1 MVQPELSAKVETS
14 VSIQPVLSQTFLV
27 SLLGLSAVGLIC
39 ATFLL
44 EKGLGA
50 GWIFAVL
57 SVVPMG
63 GAIVGWWRSQPDVDS
78 AGAHPTTL
86 IRADGASLTTDIK
99 TIRSPE
105 VLQNL
110 AQLADGIL
118 NTQPLPNADGLV
130 NSDMKV
136 IPDSQEKAEAITQ
149 QINEET
155 QALTNGLVDALNLT
169 DDAATVAPVLI
180 WNIDKWGQT
189 PLSESQFVRV

>member
-14 VSIQPVLSQTFLV
+14 VSIQPILSQTFLV
-27 SLLGLSAVGLIC
+27 SLLGLSAIALIC
-39 ATFLL
+39 AAFLL
-44 EKGLGA
+44 GKGVVA
-50 GWIFAVL
+50 GWMFAVL
-57 SVVPMG
+57 SGVPMG
-63 GAIVGWWRSQPDVDS
+63 GAIACWWKSQPDVDS

-110 AQLADGIL
+110 AQLANGIL

-155 QALTNGLVDALNLT
+155 QVLTNGLVDALNLSENN
-169 DDAATVAPVLI
+169 ATVAPVLL
-180 WNIDKWGQT
+180 T
-189 PLSESQFVRV
+189 PHL